1 MACAAPE
8 ASFGQELAA
17 AGRAKPHSRRET
29 MADLPLGVLTATIWT
44 YWFCVGFMIV
54 RIRRKSRKLVGL
66 VPEQTLERYMWVVWV
81 PLVFL
86 WAALPWL
93 AQRHAAGVLALPEFA
108 RGGGIY
114 GAVRIAAALVALACL
129 VQTIRCWIRMG
140 SAWRMEASRDNTTL
154 ITDGLFGRIRHP
166 IYAYSVL
173 LMLCSVVILPSLPMV
188 VIAAVHVLLMNLK
201 ARNEER
207 HLLQS
212 HGETYARYLA
222 RTGRFFPRLGR

>member
-1 MACAAPE
+1 
-8 ASFGQELAA
+8 
-17 AGRAKPHSRRET
+17 
-29 MADLPLGVLTATIWT
+29 MADLPLGILTATVWT

-66 VPEQTLERYMWVVWV
+66 VPEQTLERFMWVVWV
-81 PLVFL
+81 PLVAL

-93 AQRHAAGVLALPEFA
+93 AQRHPAGPLALPEFA
-108 RGGGIY
+108 RSH
-114 GAVRIAAALVALACL
+114 AAFFVVRHGAALLAVLCL

-140 SAWRMEASRDNTTL
+140 SAWRMEVSRDNTTL
-154 ITDGLFGRIRHP
+154 ITDGLFKRIRHP

-173 LMLCSVVILPSLPMV
+173 LMLCSAVILPSLPMLV
-188 VIAAVHVLLMNLK
+188 VATVHVLLMNLK

-207 HLLQS
+207 HLLRS
-212 HGETYARYLA
+212 HGEAYARYLA

>member
-1 MACAAPE
+1 
-8 ASFGQELAA
+8 
-17 AGRAKPHSRRET
+17 

-93 AQRHAAGVLALPEFA
+93 AQRHTAGALALPEFA
-108 RGGGIY
+108 RGGVY
-114 GAVRIAAALVALACL
+114 GAVRIGAALVAIACL

-154 ITDGLFGRIRHP
+154 ITDGLYGRIRHP

-173 LMLCSVVILPSLPMV
+173 LMLCSAVILPSPPML

-212 HGETYARYLA
+212 HGEAYARYLA
-222 RTGRFFPRLGR
+222 RTGRFFPRFGR